1 MTSKERTSP
10 LRSVLLASAAAVALV
25 VAPAA
30 IDAVSGSGMDTAQA
44 AQGEGQGKQMRGGQG
59 GGAGQGQGGMQK
71 GGQEGTGGGSGSR
84 LEEDVMRGQHGRD
97 EGASAADE
105 DEDSDRPDWAGRDAT
120 GDKPGGG
127 NQGGSTQKGGLYGDL
142 WVIVRNDNGEP
153 ILYVWDDRDNDGEL
167 EPYED
172 ENGFPQPVAADGSL
186 IPLDEEGHP
195 IDESLTQ
202 EVELG
207 RLNIGR
213 SPTKVTDRA
222 LGEALDVLNAATDVD
237 TDAAGRLMV
246 LVDGEWKTIDSPVEN
261 LALYIDLIQDGTID
275 GLDNSIVSAS
285 FANLTDGQLTDADYS
300 YAATFLAA
308 AADKTGT
315 VTLDEVIYMNNILGL
330 NGVEAGD
337 YLDLTSVSYTRSSVY
352 DGVTAEVLVDPDGD
366 GTWETMTVD
375 IYDAVFNSIDE
386 TASAAA
392 GFAQAVDDARAV
404 VNFVHEYEVPADSLE
419 DVSH

>member
-1 MTSKERTSP
+1 MKTAHKTTVK
-10 LRSVLLASAAAVALV
+10 SVLMAGAAAVALL

-30 IDAVSGSGMDTAQA
+30 INSIDDGFGINSAQA
-44 AQGEGQGKQMRGGQG
+44 AQGEGQGQQKHGGQG
-59 GGAGQGQGGMQK
+59 GAGAGQGGMQK
-71 GGQEGTGGGSGSR
+71 GGQEGGAGGGSGSR
-84 LEEDVMRGQHGRD
+84 LEEDVMRGKHGMD
-97 EGASAADE
+97 AAAE
-105 DEDSDRPDWAGRDAT
+105 DGEEEDSDKPDWAGRDAT
-120 GDKPGGG
+120 GEKPGGG
-127 NQGGSTQKGGLYGDL
+127 NKGGVTQKGGLYGDL

-167 EPYED
+167 EPYQDED
-172 ENGFPQPVAADGSL
+172 GFPQPIAADGSL

-195 IDESLTQ
+195 IEESLTQ

-222 LGEALDVLNAATDVD
+222 LEEALGVLNAATEVD

-275 GLDNSIVSAS
+275 GLDNEVVSTA
-285 FANLTDGQLTDADYS
+285 FANLTDGALTDADYAD
-300 YAATFLAA
+300 AATFLAA
-308 AADKTGT
+308 AADKVGT

-330 NGVEAGD
+330 NDGT
-337 YLDLTSVSYTRSSVY
+337 YLDLTSVTYSRSSLY

-366 GTWETMTVD
+366 GTWETQTVD
-375 IYDAVFNSIDE
+375 IYETVFGDIDAMA
-386 TASAAA
+386 TAAE

-404 VNFVHEYEVPADSLE
+404 VNFLHEYEVPADSL
-419 DVSH
+419 DDITH